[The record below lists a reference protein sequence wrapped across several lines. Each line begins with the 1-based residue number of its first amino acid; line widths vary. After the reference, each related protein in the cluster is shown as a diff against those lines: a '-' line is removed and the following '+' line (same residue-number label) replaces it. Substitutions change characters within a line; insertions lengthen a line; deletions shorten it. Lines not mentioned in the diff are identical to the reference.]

1 MIDLD
6 TALAPRAPAAPA
18 VAATPAPPPAMPPGL
33 PTPMP
38 LPGSDAWLAH
48 EAAWVAWLDDR
59 PDDLVGLRTLA
70 RLRLV
75 RGDGPGSQLLL
86 ARLCALAPNEA
97 EPWHALGFA
106 LSLTGDFTAALLGFE
121 QALTAAPD
129 RFDIARHY
137 IDCAQAANQV
147 PDTLAKVAERVAA
160 APSDVIALYMQA
172 GLLMHAGQYEPAI
185 DIAEVV
191 TLLAPE
197 RIEGLRLL
205 GQLLVRSLDVNK
217 ALEVLRRA
225 IAMAPD
231 DWELGNDHA
240 VACLRAYQ
248 FGEAC
253 DRLEDLNNRFG
264 PRITLLGNLS
274 NARLALG
281 DQAAAEAAARAAIAL
296 DPDDLSGARALLNV
310 MAYRPGVTAAEMLAQ
325 ARACTRFYP
334 PEGAVPFA
342 NTADP
347 DRRLRIGLLSGTL
360 KVHPVGWLT
369 LAGLEALDPR
379 QFELIAYAQ
388 HTSSDW
394 ISQRF
399 QAIAAWRPITAVSD
413 AALAALMREDQVD
426 MLIDLGGYGDHGRMA
441 ACAQRL
447 APVQI
452 KWVGSQAYSTGLATM
467 DWFISDRWETPP
479 HLAPHYCERLMILP
493 DGYVCYTPPPD
504 APDVGPL
511 PARAAGHVM
520 FGCFNNLAKVNRT
533 LVAAWAEILRRVP
546 TARLLLRT
554 HQFDDPA
561 TADRLSGNF
570 LRAGIDL
577 SRVELKGSASHR
589 ALLGEYNRVDI
600 VLDPFPYNG
609 GLTTCEALY
618 MGVPVL
624 TLPGETF
631 AGRHAYSHVCNIGLD
646 ADWVARDLDDY
657 IARAVAHAGDIATL
671 EQVRAGL
678 RGRMRASPLCDG
690 RRFGVGL
697 GQALRRAWLEWCERG
712 GGGPPA
718 PPPRGPLEP

>member
-1 MIDLD
+1 MIDLAAD
-6 TALAPRAPAAPA
+6 TAPARRAPAAPK
-18 VAATPAPPPAMPPGL
+18 AAIAAPPAMPPGL

-48 EAAWVAWLDDR
+48 EASWAAWLDHR
-59 PDDLVGLRTLA
+59 PDDLIGLRTLA
-70 RLRLV
+70 RLRLL

-86 ARLCALAPNEA
+86 ARLCALAPNET

-106 LSLTGDFTAALLGFE
+106 LSLTGDFTAALLAFE
-121 QALTAAPD
+121 QALATAPD

-137 IDCAQAANQV
+137 IDCADAAKRV
-147 PDTLAKVAERVAA
+147 PDILASVTARAAA
-160 APSDVIALYMQA
+160 APTDVVALYMQA
-172 GLLMHAGQYEPAI
+172 GLLMHAGQYEAAI

-191 TLLAPE
+191 TLLAPD

-217 ALEVLRRA
+217 ALEVLGRA

-240 VACLRAYQ
+240 VACLRAYH
-248 FGEAC
+248 FGEAS
-253 DRLEDLNNRFG
+253 DRLENLNNRHG
-264 PRITLLGNLS
+264 PRITLLCNLS

-281 DQAAAEAAARAAIAL
+281 DQPGAEAAARAAIAL

-325 ARACTRFYP
+325 AQACSRFYP
-334 PEGAVPFA
+334 PDSAAPFA
-342 NTADP
+342 NTPDP
-347 DRRLRIGLLSGTL
+347 DRKLRIGLLSGTM

-369 LAGLEALDPR
+369 LAGLEALDPQ
-379 QFELIAYAQ
+379 QFQLIAYAQ

-394 ISQRF
+394 ISRRF
-399 QAIAAWRPITAVSD
+399 QAIAEWRPITAVSD
-413 AALAALMREDQVD
+413 AALAALMREDAID

-479 HLAPHYCERLMILP
+479 YLAPQYCERLMILP

-511 PARAAGHVM
+511 PARAAGHVT

-561 TADRLSGNF
+561 TVDRLSGTF

-577 SRVELKGSASHR
+577 PRVELKGSASHR

-631 AGRHAYSHVCNIGLD
+631 AGRHAYSHICNIGLE

-657 IARAVAHAGDIATL
+657 VSRAVALAGDIAQL

-678 RGRMRASPLCDG
+678 RRRLRASPLCDG
-690 RRFGVGL
+690 RRFGIGL
-697 GQALRRAWLEWCERG
+697 GHALRQAWRQWCERPG
-712 GGGPPA
+712 VPPLDPA
-718 PPPRGPLEP
+718 KGEPLEP